1 MSLVGLDPL
10 ATLLSEPAFRWLDQ
24 PNMALL
30 TDDLRVIHRTEAELR
45 DGLAAFAHLHGWH
58 VTTEFVIPSWGRVD
72 LIAVT
77 AERTYVIEVKKAI
90 IQARH
95 ARLAVQQVD
104 GYAKQL
110 ERMYAWPRN
119 EYADIDVI
127 VTAAK
132 VAEPMLS
139 EATAAYDVVG
149 FPVGHLLWRFAKYGD
164 KSTAMDRIETTQ
176 REARIRR
183 LALAELMKDQEVT
196 S

>member
-1 MSLVGLDPL
+1 VSLVDLDPL

-95 ARLAVQQVD
+95 THDSRSS
-104 GYAKQL
+104 
-110 ERMYAWPRN
+110 R
-119 EYADIDVI
+119 
-127 VTAAK
+127 
-132 VAEPMLS
+132 
-139 EATAAYDVVG
+139 
-149 FPVGHLLWRFAKYGD
+149 
-164 KSTAMDRIETTQ
+164 STGTPSNSSACMRG
-176 REARIRR
+176 
-183 LALAELMKDQEVT
+183 LGT
-196 S
+196 STRTST

>member
-1 MSLVGLDPL
+1 
-10 ATLLSEPAFRWLDQ
+10 
-24 PNMALL
+24 MALL

-77 AERTYVIEVKKAI
+77 AERTYVIEVKKKI
-90 IQARH
+90 SQARQ

-110 ERMYAWPRN
+110 ERLYRWPMDYGSVDPIVAAS
-119 EYADIDVI
+119 EIDEEV
-127 VTAAK
+127 VRSAA
-132 VAEPMLS
+132 
-139 EATAAYDVVG
+139 AAYPVTG
-149 FPVGHLLWRFAKYGD
+149 ISVGHLLWRFSRYGD
-164 KSTAMDRIETTQ
+164 KTLAIDRIELTQ
-176 REARIRR
+176 REVRLRR
-183 LALAELMKDQEVT
+183 SAIAALIDDQEGA